1 MSPRANWLLVLAV
14 VVCTLAL
21 ADVGYSNPTV
31 DLFGGYEIVS
41 VCMTNCAQCK
51 RMYGTF
57 FDGQLCAEAC
67 LEFKGKI
74 IPDCEDIGSIAGF
87 LNRAELKKFV

>member
-1 MSPRANWLLVLAV
+1 MNSKANWFLILAV
-14 VVCTLAL
+14 IGAAVLINHVQ
-21 ADVGYSNPTV
+21 SNPAV
-31 DLFGGYEIVS
+31 DLFGGYEIIS

-57 FDGQLCAEAC
+57 FNGQLCAEAC

-74 IPDCEDIGSIAGF
+74 VPDCEDIGSIAGF
-87 LNRAELKKFV
+87 LNRAELKKFA

>member
-1 MSPRANWLLVLAV
+1 MNSKINLMVILAV
-14 VVCTLAL
+14 LCTVAL
-21 ADVGYSNPTV
+21 IENVQSNPTV
-31 DLFGGYEIVS
+31 DLFGGYEIIS

-51 RMYGTF
+51 RMFGTF

-87 LNRAELKKFV
+87 LNRAELKKFA

>member
-1 MSPRANWLLVLAV
+1 MNPSKLSISTVLIAFCAFAFIEVAN
-14 VVCTLAL
+14 
-21 ADVGYSNPTV
+21 SNPTM

-57 FDGQLCAEAC
+57 FDGQVCAEAC

-87 LNRAELKKFV
+87 LNRAELKKYA

>member
-1 MSPRANWLLVLAV
+1 MNFKANMFIVLVV
-14 VVCTLAL
+14 FCTFAFID
-21 ADVGYSNPTV
+21 DVQSNPSV
-31 DLFGGYEIVS
+31 DLFGGFEIIS

-67 LEFKGKI
+67 LEFKGKV